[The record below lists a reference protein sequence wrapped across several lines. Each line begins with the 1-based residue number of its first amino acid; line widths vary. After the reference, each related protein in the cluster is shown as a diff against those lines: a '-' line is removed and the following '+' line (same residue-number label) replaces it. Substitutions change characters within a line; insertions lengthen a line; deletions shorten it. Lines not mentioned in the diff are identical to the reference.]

1 MKKIFACSAAFAVA
15 LLIHIPL
22 VSSAAENDSIP
33 IANSSQEVLSNGI
46 VQYIDKSDNHYF
58 FNSYKA
64 NMSNASPDVIEAG
77 PTLMKC
83 SRLFSRQEND
93 LRCLFTVT
101 GAALVMEK

>member
-46 VQYIDKSDNHYF
+46 VQYVDKSDNHYF

-77 PTLMKC
+77 PNLMKC
-83 SRLFSRQEND
+83 SRLISRQEND